1 MACPFQDNLIF
12 LIKLKPCPNRLLN
25 QKSIMKNI
33 SQEII
38 NQSLNYMDYRN
49 LIDELFA
56 QGKTTGDN
64 HSEAMLNYTKM
75 NIARMKRLDRT
86 TKLTEAAIEMANKID
101 RKFTWLVITEA
112 WCGDAAQII
121 PVLNKMAEQNDLVD
135 LKLIFRDEHPEV
147 MDAFLTNGT
156 RSIPILIIL
165 DTGTLEVLN
174 VWGPRPEVVQEMVM
188 SAKLKANSNPENSKE
203 IWNEVKKDTQ
213 LWYAKDKTKSIQRE
227 VIEIL

>member
-1 MACPFQDNLIF
+1 
-12 LIKLKPCPNRLLN
+12 
-25 QKSIMKNI
+25 MKNI
-33 SQEII
+33 SQETI
-38 NQSLNYMDYRN
+38 NQSLNYLDYRD

-56 QGKTTGDN
+56 QGKTTGND

-86 TKLTEAAIEMANKID
+86 TRLTEEAITMTNKIS
-101 RKFTWLVITEA
+101 RKVTWLVITEA

-121 PVLNKMAEQNDLVD
+121 PVLNKMAEESELVE

-156 RSIPILIIL
+156 RSIPILVIL
-165 DTGTLEVLN
+165 DSENLEVLN
-174 VWGPRPEVVQEMVM
+174 VWGPRPEVVQEMVI
-188 SAKLKANSNPENSKE
+188 SAKLKANSSPENSKE
-203 IWNEVKKDTQ
+203 IWSEVKKDTQ

-227 VIEIL
+227 VIDIL